1 MAKDLKNI
9 IQDRVNINGS
19 SSLIYKPLI
28 FNLKRKNDRT
38 NLLSLFRQNK
48 ILKVIDDFDEEKK
61 ELNIVKNPKIISHA
75 LLFPQKRKIKNKI
88 VLEDGVWVYY
98 PWRETLVHILDK
110 KSYHQL
116 RISRNFNLILPTEQ
130 KKFENLR
137 IGLAGL
143 NVGNPAAIC
152 FALEGIWKMKFADF
166 DPLSLSN
173 LNRFRAGIPD
183 LGLNKVFLSARQAYE
198 INPFLGIEIFEKG
211 IQPENI
217 DRFLLKPKIDVL
229 IEEMD
234 NLKLKIVIREKA
246 KKYRIPVL
254 MVTGNGENIIIDI
267 ERFDQN
273 PRLSLLNGYLK
284 KGVIDKIQKIQP
296 GKGTFEERIE
306 LARDFM
312 GAKYLTKRLQDS
324 FRLVGSKLAGIPQIA
339 ESSFLRGAAL
349 CYFVRQIATGKK
361 VPSGRYYLKLDSV
374 IKNK

>member
-1 MAKDLKNI
+1 MSENYLKGKIKKLTEKDNL
-9 IQDRVNINGS
+9 
-19 SSLIYKPLI
+19 SLAHKPII
-28 FNLKRKNDRT
+28 FNLNKKNDIEK
-38 NLLSLFRQNK
+38 LSDLFKKNK
-48 ILKVIDDFDEEKK
+48 ILEIIDDLENQEK
-61 ELNIVKNPKIISHA
+61 ELSAVKNPKIISHA
-75 LLFPQKRKIKNKI
+75 FLFGQEKIAQKDIFLKR
-88 VLEDGVWVYY
+88 GVWVYY
-98 PWRETLVHILDK
+98 PWRYALIHILDK
-110 KSYHQL
+110 KYYHQL
-116 RISRNFNLILPTEQ
+116 RVSRNFNLILPNEQ

-152 FALEGIWKMKFADF
+152 LSLEGIWRMKFADF

-198 INPFLGIEIFEKG
+198 INPFLDIEIFEKG
-211 IQPENI
+211 IQSDNI
-217 DRFLLKPKIDVL
+217 DRFLLKPKVDIL

-246 KKYRIPVL
+246 RKYRIPVL

-273 PRLSLLNGYLK
+273 PRLPLLSGYLK
-284 KGVIDKIQKIQP
+284 KTIIDKIQKIQP
-296 GKGTFEERIE
+296 GKGTFEERIA

-312 GAKYLTKRLQDS
+312 GEKYLTKRLRDS
-324 FRLVGSKLAGIPQIA
+324 FKLVGSKLAGIPQIA

-349 CYFVRQIATGKK
+349 CYFVRKIANKEK
-361 VPSGRYYLKLDSV
+361 IPSGRYYLKLDSI
-374 IKNK
+374 IK

>member
-1 MAKDLKNI
+1 MSENYLKGKIKKLTGKDNLF
-9 IQDRVNINGS
+9 
-19 SSLIYKPLI
+19 LAYKPII
-28 FNLKRKNDRT
+28 FNLNKKNDIEK
-38 NLLSLFRQNK
+38 LSDLFKKNK
-48 ILKVIDDFDEEKK
+48 ILEAIDDLENQEK
-61 ELNIVKNPKIISHA
+61 ELNAVKNPKIISHA
-75 LLFPQKRKIKNKI
+75 FLFGQEKIAQKDIFLKR
-88 VLEDGVWVYY
+88 GVWVYY
-98 PWRETLVHILDK
+98 PWRRTLIHILDK

-116 RISRNFNLILPTEQ
+116 RISRNFNLILPGEQ

-152 FALEGIWKMKFADF
+152 LSLEGIWKMKFADF

-183 LGLNKVFLSARQAYE
+183 LGLNKVFLSARQVYE
-198 INPFLGIEIFEKG
+198 LNPFLDIEIFEKG

-217 DRFLLKPKIDVL
+217 DRFLLKPKIDIL

-234 NLKLKIVIREKA
+234 NLKLKIAIREKA

-273 PRLSLLNGYLK
+273 PRLPLLSGYLK
-284 KGVIDKIQKIQP
+284 QGVIDKIQKIQP
-296 GKGTFEERIE
+296 GKGTFEERIA

-312 GAKYLTKRLQDS
+312 GEKYLTKRLRDS
-324 FRLVGSKLAGIPQIA
+324 FKLVGSKLAGIPQIA

-349 CYFVRQIATGKK
+349 CYFVRKIANKEK
-361 VPSGRYYLKLDSV
+361 VSSGRYYLKLDSI
-374 IKNK
+374 IKPR